1 MNNSKLQTVL
11 LTALSILLFA
21 GGTAYFA
28 KGLRLSRGHDNDGDM
43 KTKWNQYS
51 LFEQGMYPHCGGCR
65 GKKPYGGRTFSVKC
79 RGISGIKV

>member
-43 KTKWNQYS
+43 KTK
-51 LFEQGMYPHCGGCR
+51 
-65 GKKPYGGRTFSVKC
+65 
-79 RGISGIKV
+79 